1 MQFCA
6 IKTKV
11 MLLRKILL
19 STIIL
24 SICVLAAC
32 SKSSD
37 GSTGPVSSQ
46 SSETVLYWNEIAYE
60 AFGGTSY
67 QHSLMASRINAMVQL
82 AIHDALNGIEEKYS
96 RYAFTGKDKD
106 ADPVAATGSAAYTIL
121 VSELP
126 DKKSFLDSAL
136 ASTLKNV
143 KEGEAKMKGLAL
155 GKGAALSVLAKRAN
169 DGAAADPVAPVAPSD
184 VPGVYQPVPP
194 FNFQFAPFWQDVKLF
209 SLTKKDQFRCAPQPP
224 LNSAGY
230 TAAFNEVKE
239 FGKLNSSVR
248 TPDQTA
254 LAKFWYEFSE
264 AGWNRVARVAVVNKK
279 LNMLEAARVL
289 ALVDMAIADA
299 YIAGWDS
306 KIHYNFWRPYTA
318 IRKADTDGNNNTA
331 LDATWEPSE
340 PTPPIHDYPSTHSA
354 LGNAAATVLAKL
366 LGDNNPFSMTSP
378 TAFPAGAARSFN
390 SFSQAAKENAES
402 RIMAGI
408 HFRFS
413 CDAGLKLGADIGSWT
428 VDNHLK
434 PLK

>member
-1 MQFCA
+1 
-6 IKTKV
+6 
-11 MLLRKILL
+11 MLLRKFLL
-19 STIIL
+19 SAFIA
-24 SICVLAAC
+24 SICALASC

-37 GSTGPVSSQ
+37 EESGPVSSK

-60 AFGGTSY
+60 AFGGASY

-82 AIHDALNGIEEKYS
+82 AVHDALNGIEEKYS
-96 RYAFTGKDKD
+96 RYAFTGKDSD
-106 ADPVAATGSAAYTIL
+106 ADPVAAMASAAYTVL

-126 DKKSFLDSAL
+126 GKKSFLDSAL
-136 ASTLKNV
+136 ANTLKNV
-143 KEGEAKMKGLAL
+143 NEGEAKTKGLAL
-155 GKGAALSVLAKRAN
+155 GKGAALAVLAKRAN
-169 DGAAADPVAPVAPSD
+169 DGATADPVAPVAPSE

-194 FNFQFAPFWQDVKLF
+194 FNFQFAPFWQDIELF
-209 SLTKKDQFRCAPQPP
+209 SLVKKDQFRSAPQPA
-224 LNSAGY
+224 LNSVEY

-248 TPDQTA
+248 TADQTA
-254 LAKFWYEFSE
+254 FAKFWYEFSE
-264 AGWNRVARVAVVNKK
+264 AGWNRVARVAIANKK
-279 LNMLEAARVL
+279 LNMLDAARLL

-331 LDATWEPSE
+331 MDATWEPSE

-354 LGNAAATVLAKL
+354 LGNAAATVLAEV
-366 LGDNNPFSMTSP
+366 LGDNNPFTMSSP
-378 TAFPAGAARSFN
+378 TAFPAGTVRSFN

-413 CDAGLKLGADIGSWT
+413 CDAGLKLGSDIGLWT
-428 VDNHLK
+428 VNNHLK
-434 PLK
+434 ALK